1 MGVIRIEVYPTC
13 DVHLL
18 LDGPGGAPTTFQLLV
33 RDADVQG
40 GAKANL
46 TTHSDTT
53 FTFTSADD
61 GTVVIGVSAGGLI
74 TPVAAGEAFI
84 RIRHAGADD
93 SDPAHPRPVLS
104 EILVRVRVHPDIDDL
119 WIGNNLATLY
129 KGEDSYVLTVF
140 AHFTDGTIGDVSSH
154 PYLTFSSP
162 PPTHVRVN
170 DTDDKGRL
178 TGVAVTPAASPVP
191 VSVAYKAL
199 SRQVDVWVGPPLS
212 QERPLMECIHGDP
225 KARRLGII
233 LLAEGFT
240 PSQEP
245 LFRQLTRL
253 VVDRLFQ
260 SELQAPFPRLK
271 DEFNVW
277 IVFDPSSEDG
287 ITPGSPLT
295 RAGAMPGSLSGRPIP
310 LDLGHKVKPAV
321 PGDFDLPEL
330 VSRVGLPDRY
340 RPQPATRDQA
350 RAAWAPIM
358 TPADIARVETLFL
371 DEWLSMRDHHLMQ
384 AKDSRFAIMQGL
396 RHGDGHS
403 QPVDPAA
410 PERRVLTWYNP
421 PSPVRGLNE
430 DRRRMSRLWE
440 RFAPLFRYLTSLR
453 ANPAKHP
460 SATVTGRDGVAVILA
475 NGAYTGGT
483 RSGFATLTCIRHA
496 KRYLELH
503 LTGRRTDH
511 TPTELVPLPSFAD
524 FAGTDVER
532 IASVL
537 AHELGHGFQLGDE
550 YDGFDFVGAHDALGA
565 QDLTSRKWIQGWLN
579 LTHLHLVHDPTGGP
593 DDIDIEKVKWRAWHR
608 VRQCSILTGEVQVV
622 AADHRR
628 APVKKADRRKWL
640 DAKAR
645 GAGVFLRTRQLN
657 ADAPS
662 RGPFF
667 LKGPLTVAAVE
678 DDGTVVLMGQALGAW
693 NADDILY
700 EPETDGGA
708 PLTVFHPVVLRHLG
722 VKPARPFGLKA
733 DVTQGD
739 REPDFPPPVIAQGSP
754 AFSPSDLAFVVGVYE
769 GGGTFNAKVYRPSGA
784 CKMRDTAFVNTLAR
798 PLVIDLAADPLAP
811 LVLGQPEPRVRIVP
825 FCHVCQYALT
835 NLISPTFLVGLGY
848 PR

>member
-13 DVHLL
+13 DIHLL
-18 LDGPGGAPTTFQLLV
+18 LDGPGGGPTTFQLLV
-33 RDADVQG
+33 RDADVQSS
-40 GAKANL
+40 AKADL
-46 TTHSDTT
+46 TTHASTT
-53 FTFTSADD
+53 ITFTSADD
-61 GTVVIGVSAGGLI
+61 GTPVIGLSGAGLI
-74 TPVAAGEAFI
+74 TPVAVGEAFI
-84 RIRHAGADD
+84 RIRHAGTDD
-93 SDPAHPRPVLS
+93 SDPQHPRPVLS

-129 KGEDSYVLTVF
+129 KGEDNYVLTVF
-140 AHFTDGTIGDVSSH
+140 AHFTDDTIGDVSSH

-162 PPTHVRVN
+162 QPTRVRVN

-191 VSVAYKAL
+191 VSVAYKAI

-225 KARRLGII
+225 TAERLHVI
-233 LLAEGFT
+233 LLAEGFAQ
-240 PSQEP
+240 SQES
-245 LFRQLTRL
+245 LFRHLTGL
-253 VVDRLFQ
+253 VVDRLFH
-260 SELQAPFPRLK
+260 SELHAPFPRLK
-271 DEFNVW
+271 DGFNVW
-277 IVFDPSSEDG
+277 IVFDPSSEEG

-321 PGDFDLPEL
+321 PGDFDLPAL

-350 RAAWAPIM
+350 KAAWAPVM
-358 TPADIARVETLFL
+358 TAADIARVETLFL

-396 RHGDGHS
+396 RHGDQSS
-403 QPVDPAA
+403 QAIDPAA
-410 PERRVLTWYNP
+410 PERRVLSWYNP
-421 PSPVRGLNE
+421 SSPLRGLNE

-440 RFAPLFRYLTSLR
+440 PHAVLFKYLESLR
-453 ANPAKHP
+453 PNPAKHP
-460 SATVTGRDGVAVILA
+460 SASLLAESGVPVVFA
-475 NGAYTGGT
+475 NAAYTGGT
-483 RSGFATLTCIRHA
+483 RTGFATLTSVRHA
-496 KRYLELH
+496 KRYLDLQ

-524 FAGTDVER
+524 LAGTSVEQL
-532 IASVL
+532 AAVV
-537 AHELGHGFQLGDE
+537 AHELGHGFSLGDE

-565 QDLTSRKWIQGWLN
+565 QDLQHRQWIQGWLN

-593 DDIDIEKVKWRAWHR
+593 DDIDIEKVKWRSWHR
-608 VRQCSILTGEVQVV
+608 VRQCSVLTGPVQVV

-628 APVKKADRRKWL
+628 APVKKAERRKWL

-657 ADAPS
+657 ADDTSGGA
-662 RGPFF
+662 FF

-693 NADDILY
+693 NKFDILY
-700 EPETDGGA
+700 EPEMDGAA
-708 PLTVFHPVVLRHLG
+708 PLTVFDPVVLRHLST
-722 VKPARPFGLKA
+722 KPARPFGLKA

-739 REPDFPPPVIAQGSP
+739 REPDFPPPAIAQGSP
-754 AFSPSDLAFVVGVYE
+754 AFSPTDLAFVVGVYE
-769 GGGTFNAKVYRPSGA
+769 GGGTFNSKVYRASGV
-784 CKMRDTAFVNTLAR
+784 CKMRNSAVVTTLTR
-798 PLVIDLAADPLAP
+798 PAVIDLSGDPLGQ
-811 LVLGQPEPRVRIVP
+811 LVLGQPAPRQRYVP

-835 NLISPTFLVGLGY
+835 NLFDPTLLVGLSY